1 MTDLLDPPG
10 PGDQPTTEVPTVGP
24 LPDPPASTAVAAAGG
39 RAVGPAEVA
48 STALAVV
55 VAIAAAALVR
65 FGLGW
70 HNPIALVLVAYG
82 AFLAVSIARSA
93 DLGSWRQSLP
103 TAPAR
108 PATGPA
114 APTVRV
120 VTPVT
125 PLADTPIVPGF
136 ARTAPLVEP
145 TAEPSV
151 DPALDPAFEP
161 APGAF
166 IDLRTAGE
174 VPGVVDD
181 DPDNDTPRT
190 VRQLGE
196 RDLWDTAAAVAGGL
210 AVAGIL
216 RTFLGWQG
224 YLSTG
229 LWAYL
234 AFLVIYFALTW
245 DRTGQE
251 LAGDRMV
258 TVLVWSAGAVVL
270 GILVWMLV
278 LLVIKGVPRLRPG
291 FFTNDLHATGPND
304 PGGGALHAIIGTLEQ
319 VGIATIVVVPIAVLT
334 AVYLHELKGRMAPV
348 IRFIIDA
355 MSGIPSIV
363 AGLLIFTVVVEGHGY
378 SGFAGSA
385 ALVILMLPTVTR
397 TSEEIL
403 RTIPDSLREASL
415 ALGAPQW
422 RVVLR
427 VVVPTAMAGLLTAIL
442 LGVAR
447 GVGETAPMLLTAF
460 GSDSVNANPNN
471 GPQSDLPLFVWKLIR
486 LPNETQNER
495 GWTGLLV
502 LVLMILFLFVTAR
515 VIAARATKRLGR
527 AR

>member
-10 PGDQPTTEVPTVGP
+10 ADGSPTTRVPAASPTRPGP
-24 LPDPPASTAVAAAGG
+24 LAPPADGAAP
-39 RAVGPAEVA
+39 GPAGRGVGATEVA

-55 VAIAAAALVR
+55 VALVAALGVR
-65 FGLGW
+65 YLFGW
-70 HNPIALVLVAYG
+70 HNPLVLVVVAYG
-82 AFLAVSIARSA
+82 AFLAVSVARSA
-93 DLGSWRQSLP
+93 DLGRWRAELP
-103 TAPAR
+103 QAPAR
-108 PATGPA
+108 PRPGPA
-114 APTVRV
+114 APGARV
-120 VTPVT
+120 VTPIEPQVG
-125 PLADTPIVPGF
+125 PPVVPGF
-136 ARTAPLVEP
+136 ARATPLAEETAAVPK
-145 TAEPSV
+145 AASI
-151 DPALDPAFEP
+151 
-161 APGAF
+161 
-166 IDLRTAGE
+166 IDLRTPAA
-174 VPGVVDD
+174 VPGVVDE
-181 DPDNDTPRT
+181 DPENDHPRT
-190 VRQLGE
+190 VRQLGD
-196 RDLWDTAAAVAGGL
+196 RDYWDAAASLAGGL

-234 AFLVIYFALTW
+234 AFFVIYFAVTW

-251 LAGDRMV
+251 TAGDRMV
-258 TVLVWSAGAVVL
+258 TLLVWSAGAIVL
-270 GILVWMLV
+270 GVLVWMLV
-278 LLVIKGVPRLRPG
+278 LLVFKGLPRLRPS
-291 FFTNDLHATGPND
+291 FFTEDLSTTGPND
-304 PGGGALHAIIGTLEQ
+304 PGGGAKHAIIGTLEQ
-319 VGIATIVVVPIAVLT
+319 VAIATVIVVPIAVLT
-334 AVYLHELKGRMAPV
+334 AVYLHELKGRMAPL
-348 IRFIIDA
+348 IRFIVDA

-363 AGLLIFTVVVEGHGY
+363 AGLLVFTVWVEGHGY
-378 SGFAGSA
+378 SGNAGAA

-422 RVVLR
+422 RVVQR

-460 GSDSVNANPNN
+460 GSDQTNVNPND

-502 LVLMILFLFVTAR
+502 LVLLILFLFVTAR
-515 VIAARATKRLGR
+515 VIAARASKRLGR